1 MCNKAVVPPCAGRKR
16 HARPKTAGAHFY
28 KHSAVR
34 EALVRKIRLI
44 DALPE
49 GRYWQSL
56 HQQACRRWGWLNSK
70 RNCSTKASAG
80 EALNHQSPFSAAVQ
94 TQTISVEQR
103 YFVLSGS
110 ISIMPC
116 WISRARRPEA
126 GLHLRRARPCGADVR
141 LSVGGYPDNARAKGE
156 FHSPLDPPTNRAR
169 AFRVLSVA
177 RQTG

>member
-1 MCNKAVVPPCAGRKR
+1 VRWPEAACPPEDRGGSFLQTLCGSRSSCPEDQVDRRVARGKVLAISTPAG
-16 HARPKTAGAHFY
+16 
-28 KHSAVR
+28 
-34 EALVRKIRLI
+34 
-44 DALPE
+44 
-49 GRYWQSL
+49 
-56 HQQACRRWGWLNSK
+56 ACRRWGWLNSK

-177 RQTG
+177 RQTD